1 VLKIPSLILQGDC
14 IKKKISVLG
23 KNMSLRV
30 IELLKKRGS
39 YSAVFKAVKQKL
51 LCLEFH
57 LEASCKSNREI
68 ATRKK
73 ISLGQ
78 NICSWY

>member
-1 VLKIPSLILQGDC
+1 
-14 IKKKISVLG
+14 
-23 KNMSLRV
+23 MSLRV

-51 LCLEFH
+51 LCLKFH

-73 ISLGQ
+73 DQ
-78 NICSWY
+78 SWAKHLLLVLELRKKRVPIQLF